1 MAYGFDSSLQAPA
14 LPAPL
19 SNDVPKKD
27 SFTPILVKIQHCLG
41 WEGEVFKLPIS
52 LEKSKKLLAFI
63 NARKQN
69 SNNCSLKRPQLSK
82 LIRGFCL
89 IN

>member
-19 SNDVPKKD
+19 SNDVPQKD

-41 WEGEVFKLPIS
+41 WEGEVFS
-52 LEKSKKLLAFI
+52 YQSHWKSQKNFWPLLMRENRTVI
-63 NARKQN
+63 TV
-69 SNNCSLKRPQLSK
+69 P
-82 LIRGFCL
+82 
-89 IN
+89 

>member
-14 LPAPL
+14 LPTPL

-41 WEGEVFKLPIS
+41 WGGGGGL
-52 LEKSKKLLAFI
+52 
-63 NARKQN
+63 
-69 SNNCSLKRPQLSK
+69 
-82 LIRGFCL
+82 
-89 IN
+89 